1 MACIEYPLCKYAHY
15 GKNGD
20 LLCISGRPCT
30 FQKYC
35 SSLLKNIHTSSYR
48 SCKEMNN
55 LAKKKSVQVVQDV
68 EPIQEEEIQEIEEV
82 QEVEQNIEIIED
94 IIEHVEVC
102 KARYDNGLMY
112 INFKGYG
119 LVCPA
124 RMDKKGIEEVS
135 VYYEGEIGQPDF
147 KFRV

>member
-1 MACIEYPLCKYAHY
+1 M
-15 GKNGD
+15 
-20 LLCISGRPCT
+20 
-30 FQKYC
+30 
-35 SSLLKNIHTSSYR
+35 
-48 SCKEMNN
+48 
-55 LAKKKSVQVVQDV
+55 AKKKSVQVVQDV